1 MTSFNAV
8 RLHRTGNPV
17 DVLQIDP
24 LESRHLA
31 PDEVCIRV
39 QAFALNRADWLFC
52 RGEHYTL
59 PKLPSRLG
67 SECAGIVERVGG
79 LVKSVR
85 PGDRV
90 CTVPFDTSGYGVQGE
105 LAVVPAAYVAP
116 WPEGLTAI
124 EATSV
129 WMQYLTAYFALVEV
143 GNVGPTDHVLVPAA
157 TSSAGL
163 GAIQLA
169 KKCGAKVIA
178 TTRSPCKIVPIEA
191 VGADHVIVV
200 GDDTDLTKEIL
211 ALTGGLG
218 VRLVYDPVAGSFMR
232 RYLGALA
239 AHARIFIYGLLSGE
253 PTELDI
259 VPLVRRAAVVHPF
272 SMFNHVRDPM
282 QLQLG
287 ISFVLNAIRTGGLRP
302 TIGQVFPFS
311 RVIDAYR
318 ELDAASHFGKIVVEL
333 PQ

>member
-105 LAVVPAAYVAP
+105 LAIVPSAYVAP

-143 GNVGPTDHVLVPAA
+143 GNVVSTDYVLVPAA

-169 KKCGAKVIA
+169 KKCGANVIA
-178 TTRSPCKIVPIEA
+178 TTRSPRKIAPIEA

-239 AHARIFIYGLLSGE
+239 WQARIFIYGLLSGE

>member
-1 MTSFNAV
+1 M
-8 RLHRTGNPV
+8 
-17 DVLQIDP
+17 
-24 LESRHLA
+24 
-31 PDEVCIRV
+31 
-39 QAFALNRADWLFC
+39 
-52 RGEHYTL
+52 
-59 PKLPSRLG
+59 
-67 SECAGIVERVGG
+67 
-79 LVKSVR
+79 
-85 PGDRV
+85 
-90 CTVPFDTSGYGVQGE
+90 
-105 LAVVPAAYVAP
+105 
-116 WPEGLTAI
+116 
-124 EATSV
+124 
-129 WMQYLTAYFALVEV
+129 
-143 GNVGPTDHVLVPAA
+143 
-157 TSSAGL
+157 
-163 GAIQLA
+163 
-169 KKCGAKVIA
+169 
-178 TTRSPCKIVPIEA
+178 
-191 VGADHVIVV
+191 IVV

-272 SMFNHVRDPM
+272 SMFNHVRNPM

-287 ISFVLNAIRTGGLRP
+287 ISFVLNAIRKGGLRP

-318 ELDAASHFGKIVVEL
+318 DLDAASHFGKIVVEL

>member
-1 MTSFNAV
+1 MTSFKAV

-17 DVLQIDP
+17 EVLQIDDLQP
-24 LESRHLA
+24 RHLA
-31 PDEVCIRV
+31 PHEVSIRV
-39 QAFALNRADWLFC
+39 QAFALNRADWLYC

-79 LVKSVR
+79 AVTSVR

-105 LAVVPAAYVAP
+105 IAVVPAAYVAP

-143 GNVGPTDHVLVPAA
+143 GNVGPADYVLVPAA

-169 KKCGAKVIA
+169 KNCGAKVIA
-178 TTRSPCKIVPIEA
+178 TTRSPRKIAPIEA

-200 GDDTDLTKEIL
+200 GEDTDLTKEIL
-211 ALTGGLG
+211 TLTGGLG

-232 RYLGALA
+232 RYQGALA
-239 AHARIFIYGLLSGE
+239 WHARIFIYGLLSGE

-272 SMFNHVRDPM
+272 SMFNHVRNPT

-287 ISFVLNAIRTGGLRP
+287 VSFVLDAIRTGGLRP

-318 ELDAASHFGKIVVEL
+318 DLDAASHFGKIVVEL